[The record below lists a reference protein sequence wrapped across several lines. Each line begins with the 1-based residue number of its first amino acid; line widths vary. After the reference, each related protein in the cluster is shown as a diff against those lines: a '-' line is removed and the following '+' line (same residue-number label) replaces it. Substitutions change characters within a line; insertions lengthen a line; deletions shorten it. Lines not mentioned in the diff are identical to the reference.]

1 MKKEMKFE
9 SALERLEEIVASLES
24 GTTDLDDSIKLFEE
38 GMQLVKFCSMKLDE
52 VKKKVEILVKKGDG
66 EIVKE
71 DFNREKDEAAENNEP
86 SEKKTGK
93 KGGNKTNTDELF

>member
-86 SEKKTGK
+86 AEKKTSK